1 MRKLLLVVLA
11 LLLVLPAASALA
23 QGRGGGGRGGG
34 GGQGGGGGRGG
45 GGWHGGGGWRGGGGW
60 HGGGWRGGVAY
71 AYPYYPY
78 WGWGWGWSPYYY
90 GAFYYGRGYGAGYGG
105 GPSDWAV
112 VDTDVSPEEARLYL
126 DGRYIGIADDFD
138 GYPDFLYLRPGQY
151 KLEFRLEGY
160 ESQTVNVDAR
170 PGVKLDLNS
179 KLAKI
184 PGARQ
189 HGSYH
194 TPEPQGGVQRYW
206 GKHRGVDVPYDG
218 EGPPPRGGR
227 DRNDVE
233 ARPDRDQ
240 APPPPPA
247 ERPRDEGRS
256 PPDVRPEGWR
266 QGPPEAAR
274 QRQARLLLSVQP
286 GDAAVYLDDRFL
298 GIAQEI
304 ESVERGVPLAPG
316 KHTVMVSR
324 PGFKDQRV
332 EIEVSAGESKKI
344 DVSLVSLDK

>member
-1 MRKLLLVVLA
+1 MRKLLFVVLA

-23 QGRGGGGRGGG
+23 QGRGGGGHGGGRGGG
-34 GGQGGGGGRGG
+34 HGGGGWHGGGRGG
-45 GGWHGGGGWRGGGGW
+45 GGWHGGGGHGGFRRGF
-60 HGGGWRGGVAY
+60 HGGGVVVSPFWDWG
-71 AYPYYPY
+71 

-90 GAFYYGRGYGAGYGG
+90 GAFYYGRGYGAGYGAGYGG
-105 GPSDWAV
+105 GPGDWAV
-112 VDTDVSPEEARLYL
+112 VDADVSPEEARVYL
-126 DGRYIGIADDFD
+126 DGRYIGIVDDFD

-170 PGVKLDLNS
+170 PGVKVNFNN
-179 KLAKI
+179 KLKKI

-189 HGSYH
+189 RGSYE

-206 GKHRGVDVPYDG
+206 GKRRGVDVPYDG

-227 DRNDVE
+227 DRNDLDV
-233 ARPDRDQ
+233 RPDGDDP
-240 APPPPPA
+240 PPPPPA
-247 ERPRDEGRS
+247 ERPRDES
-256 PPDVRPEGWR
+256 WR
-266 QGPPEAAR
+266 QGSPETAR
-274 QRQARLLLSVQP
+274 PKQARLLLSVQP

-304 ESVERGVPLAPG
+304 GSVERGIPLAPG

-324 PGFKDQRV
+324 PGFKDRSV
-332 EIEVSAGESKKI
+332 EIEVAAGESREI
-344 DVSLVSLDK
+344 EISLDK